1 MDAIP
6 GDVDELVEFWTL
18 LDEDRALLSG
28 KRGATG
34 LGFALLLK
42 HYSRYGR
49 FPRGRSNVPDAVVR
63 FVGRQLGVDSS
74 ELNLYEWSG
83 RTIEYHRAQIRTHL
97 GFRVATVDDQEKL
110 TSWLAA
116 NVAHDERR
124 LELVRE
130 ELLARFR
137 TERIEP
143 PTSGRLLRMV
153 RSALRTAAHNW
164 AQRISERLDEPT
176 SGRLLNLIV
185 VEEGGPET
193 DGSEGANEPDTVLGL
208 IKLRCT
214 TDVRHSLKGLCP
226 CLLDLPIPMSSRLMP
241 CRW

>member
-1 MDAIP
+1 MPLVDAIP

-63 FVGRQLGVDSS
+63 FVGRQIGVDSS

-97 GFRVATVDDQEKL
+97 GFRRATM
-110 TSWLAA
+110 
-116 NVAHDERR
+116 R
-124 LELVRE
+124 
-130 ELLARFR
+130 
-137 TERIEP
+137 
-143 PTSGRLLRMV
+143 
-153 RSALRTAAHNW
+153 
-164 AQRISERLDEPT
+164 
-176 SGRLLNLIV
+176 
-185 VEEGGPET
+185 
-193 DGSEGANEPDTVLGL
+193 
-208 IKLRCT
+208 
-214 TDVRHSLKGLCP
+214 
-226 CLLDLPIPMSSRLMP
+226 
-241 CRW
+241 

>member
-34 LGFALLLK
+34 FGFRSAIEALQPIWQ
-42 HYSRYGR
+42 

-110 TSWLAA
+110 TTWLAA

-143 PTSGRLLRMV
+143 PTVVKPV
-153 RSALRTAAHNW
+153 RSR
-164 AQRISERLDEPT
+164 
-176 SGRLLNLIV
+176 
-185 VEEGGPET
+185 
-193 DGSEGANEPDTVLGL
+193 DG
-208 IKLRCT
+208 
-214 TDVRHSLKGLCP
+214 VRQFIMAG
-226 CLLDLPIPMSSRLMP
+226 
-241 CRW
+241 